1 MAPADRVYSAAS
13 SWSPTKTAGSG
24 STVSDNST
32 LGPQSRAP
40 GSASPRKFIVPK
52 HSKPWHQNDTKVST
66 RSELIKSPT
75 RGTTSPTKARSLT
88 SSVRSPTKGMRT
100 PLPGMVVDSWGR
112 EVPARKSKANTTFY
126 LPKKGEQ
133 RAATPTSTSPTRT
146 ASPPKKTTSVG
157 ARPASPTKGSAKKKR
172 PLSQAEKEQLE
183 DERLEQLEREQEARE
198 QAERSLNISARA
210 EAARYARQVFAD
222 ADRDGNGTLSK
233 NEVRAYFKSHPEDRE
248 VVLGSSFRWKS
259 IFARMDSDGDGKFT
273 VVEFTRT
280 VAGQV
285 LAKKKAEA
293 RRAQLVELATKGKG
307 FQASRKALFVEVDTD
322 GDGNWSWVEAFKAI
336 QSRWPDFDNDSAC
349 RMAFQASTRNGL
361 NLDPRE
367 MRLFF
372 QYQLHYDDAW
382 ETFNTLD
389 EDEDGLIT
397 LTDIVSAPYKLG
409 LKATDDL
416 VSIFRAMCR
425 KSPPGK
431 NAAGENAV
439 NLAEFSTWLG
449 LNAFISVE
457 NKANRDDIERAFTA
471 SKSWWGKTAADWAAQ
486 DAAAV
491 AAVEEAASAATARAA
506 FLLTPEGQA
515 QLAADRAAQEKK
527 EEEDRAAA
535 ESKKAAEKVLAVQME
550 ARAFAKA
557 LFAGADKDGNGTLS
571 KTEVRKYFAANTAER
586 DAVLGTSF
594 QWKTFFASI
603 DADGDGK
610 FDVVEFTKG
619 VVTRVLANQEAAAR
633 RVDLERLAARGKT
646 GYDERKAL
654 FDAIDEN
661 NDGTVDWAEA
671 STAIALTFPEFDN
684 TNACRMAYEAADGNS
699 DGLGWKETRKFFE
712 YLLFFDDAWE
722 TFKSMDKDEDGL
734 VTSSELTNQAY
745 LLNLKATTDPAKVF
759 VAMRAHGQQ
768 LKTASGEDAVDLRQ
782 VATWYGNKRAY
793 AKDNASKADIARACS
808 SANRW
813 WGKSAAELVAMD
825 EADVLANV

>member
-1 MAPADRVYSAAS
+1 MSSELETEKALWKQYPRAAATEFAKKLFAEADTGGDGALSKNEVKKYFKSHPVEQAIIMGETFSWQPFFVEFTRVVVERVLAAESSSESGGTAPTQAWQDPPDKLTSAPAPELETAAEENQVPEESFEPVKPGADFQRKKFFVKTYKKPWGKSPSKYVKMAPADRVYSAAS

-619 VVTRVLANQEAAAR
+619 VVTRVLAKQEA
-633 RVDLERLAARGKT
+633 
-646 GYDERKAL
+646 
-654 FDAIDEN
+654 
-661 NDGTVDWAEA
+661 
-671 STAIALTFPEFDN
+671 
-684 TNACRMAYEAADGNS
+684 
-699 DGLGWKETRKFFE
+699 
-712 YLLFFDDAWE
+712 
-722 TFKSMDKDEDGL
+722 
-734 VTSSELTNQAY
+734 
-745 LLNLKATTDPAKVF
+745 
-759 VAMRAHGQQ
+759 
-768 LKTASGEDAVDLRQ
+768 
-782 VATWYGNKRAY
+782 
-793 AKDNASKADIARACS
+793 
-808 SANRW
+808 
-813 WGKSAAELVAMD
+813 
-825 EADVLANV
+825 